1 MHALLSVR
9 MEALD
14 RAKLHARFI
23 EHKIATGARTYET
36 LPYIELA
43 QACFNSAT
51 ECRKAMPPR

>member
-1 MHALLSVR
+1 MAALN
-9 MEALD
+9 